1 MDETVINSRA
11 WDGEARNGSAW
22 ARIVSEE
29 EIKRAA
35 AGHPG
40 IRGIMLS
47 ASSERSNGMKRLMQ
61 AV

>member
-11 WDGEARNGSAW
+11 WDGEARNSSAW

-40 IRGIMLS
+40 IRVTVEKNVPQSWIEPL
-47 ASSERSNGMKRLMQ
+47 
-61 AV
+61 